1 MNAPISYLTSKPYYE
16 ILDGLRGVAALLV
29 VLFHFFE
36 AHASRPAERLINHGY
51 LAVDSFFVLSGFV
64 IGYAYDDRWHKMTLG
79 NFFKRRLIRLHP
91 MVIMGMFIGTVFYF
105 FGSKAI
111 LAYACLKL
119 YDNPVRQ
126 WLQKRFLTKTVK
138 Q

>member
-1 MNAPISYLTSKPYYE
+1 
-16 ILDGLRGVAALLV
+16 
-29 VLFHFFE
+29 
-36 AHASRPAERLINHGY
+36 
-51 LAVDSFFVLSGFV
+51 
-64 IGYAYDDRWHKMTLG
+64 MTLG
-79 NFFKRRLIRLHP
+79 NFFKCRLIRLHP